1 MPCVGTNVE
10 FTLTT
15 PEHTLPM
22 SSSGGELFGRL
33 MTRKSHETLFILE
46 DFHVILEPMTSP
58 YPRCGG
64 YSLPLRFLHLEVLL
78 RSAA

>member
-33 MTRKSHETLFILE
+33 MTRKSHETLFI
-46 DFHVILEPMTSP
+46 
-58 YPRCGG
+58 CGG
-64 YSLPLRFLHLEVLL
+64 LPCHSRTYDIALPPMWWIQFAIAVFA
-78 RSAA
+78 S